1 MPSGK
6 SSDFDHFKMN
16 TKRETFNKSER
27 LCSNKIISGLFE
39 NGNVFY
45 NNIFKVV
52 WGISPFTNNTPA
64 QIMFSV
70 PKRGFRLAVTRNLI
84 RRRMRESYRK
94 NKSILYEQLTSRN
107 IHLVIVVIM
116 KGNEVPDYQTI
127 EKSMKDIINKLIIKI
142 TKNEEI
148 C

>member
-1 MPSGK
+1 
-6 SSDFDHFKMN
+6 
-16 TKRETFNKSER
+16 
-27 LCSNKIISGLFE
+27 LFE

-45 NNIFKVV
+45 NNTFRVV
-52 WGISPFTNNTPA
+52 WRISPFTFPVPA

-94 NKSILYEQLTSRN
+94 NKYILYEQLTSRN
-107 IHLVIVVIM
+107 IQLVIVVIM

-127 EKSMKDIINKLIIKI
+127 EKSMKDIINKHIIKN
-142 TKNEEI
+142 TKNGEI

>member
-1 MPSGK
+1 
-6 SSDFDHFKMN
+6 MN
-16 TKRETFNKSER
+16 AKRETFNKSER
-27 LCSNKIISGLFE
+27 LCSKKVISGLFE

-52 WGISPFTNNTPA
+52 WGISPFPLPVPV

-94 NKSILYEQLTSRN
+94 NKAFLYEQLTSRN
-107 IHLVIVVIM
+107 IQLVIVVIVN
-116 KGNEVPDYQTI
+116 GNVVQDYQTI
-127 EKSMKDIINKLIIKI
+127 EASMKDIINKLIIKF
-142 TKNEEI
+142 TKNGEI